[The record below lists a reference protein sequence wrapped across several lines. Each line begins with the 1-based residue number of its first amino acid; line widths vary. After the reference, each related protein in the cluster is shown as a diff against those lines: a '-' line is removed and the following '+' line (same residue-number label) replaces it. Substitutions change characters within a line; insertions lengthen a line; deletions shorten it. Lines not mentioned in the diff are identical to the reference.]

1 MTEKEEQYKR
11 KKLRGTRLEEMEEEH
26 EAELREDKERN
37 RVTG

>member
-1 MTEKEEQYKR
+1 MTEREEQDKR
-11 KKLRGTRLEEMEEEH
+11 NKMRGKERKEEH